1 MTNAQESVKPQQ
13 VKPLGGGYF
22 SDKEIIEAFAVWVA
36 GCGSLPSQPSLR
48 GLVTVGEALEAD
60 TQLRLA
66 LLVQAE
72 DLTRLIET
80 TRFRPGIQPLLAGA
94 WGQPAA
100 PSRPA

>member
-1 MTNAQESVKPQQ
+1 MTNIQKQ

-36 GCGSLPSQPSLR
+36 GCGSLSTLR

-66 LLVQAE
+66 ALVQAE

-94 WGQPAA
+94 WG
-100 PSRPA
+100 